1 MDFEKCKKA
10 FDEYV
15 DTFDLKNSLVLLKR
29 NHTYQVVGLMAELAF
44 RLDFSKEK
52 IELAKL
58 IGLLHDIGRF
68 EQIRKFNSISDYE
81 TKMDHAKESCV
92 YLFEQGHIRDFIED
106 NQYDSIIQ
114 KAILNH
120 NRFKME
126 ENLEKEELL
135 FSKMIR
141 DMDKVDIYRTLSVE
155 SESVLKA
162 SEITEK
168 VLKEFQRKQT
178 IDAHLIKTDSDKT
191 IVRLAFIFDMN
202 FDESYDILVSTDN
215 FDLFLSTVEVEEDSE
230 KLWKKL
236 REICFD
242 RINQGVGGKNE

>member
-1 MDFEKCKKA
+1 MDFQKCKEA
-10 FDEYV
+10 FEQYISNY
-15 DTFDLKNSLVLLKR
+15 DLKDKNISTKYKHSYAVSD
-29 NHTYQVVGLMAELAF
+29 LMAELAF
-44 RLDFSKEK
+44 RLNLSKEEV
-52 IELAKL
+52 ILAKI
-58 IGLLHDIGRF
+58 IGLLHDLGRF
-68 EQIRKFNSISDYE
+68 EQIRKFNSISDYK

-92 YLFEQGHIRDFIED
+92 YLFDQGHIRDFIED

-120 NRFKME
+120 NRLKIE
-126 ENLEKEELL
+126 KNLEKEELL

-155 SESVLKA
+155 SESVFKA

-215 FDLFLSTVEVEEDSE
+215 FDLFLSTVGVEEDSE

-236 REICFD
+236 RELCFD
-242 RINQGVGGKNE
+242 KINQGVGEEK